1 MWNYN
6 DAPCCLSL
14 SCSHFFSLYYS
25 FGKRIWSVVKR
36 ASGKQIKRY
45 MYTCHMTC
53 RGVCHRTPI
62 CIRFYFQ
69 LLHFRRPFVV
79 NSRLGCSFFCSSKGT
94 FYGWMCSEHFC
105 SQLHLFVAS
114 SGQMHIETQCQHT
127 HRHIVSLAQ
136 RIEEINVRHH
146 CTWAMLTSRHNL

>member
-45 MYTCHMTC
+45 
-53 RGVCHRTPI
+53 
-62 CIRFYFQ
+62 IRATW
-69 LLHFRRPFVV
+69 HAVEFVTV
-79 NSRLGCSFFCSSKGT
+79 HQFAFAFTFNFFISEDRLSSTLALAAFFCSSKGT
-94 FYGWMCSEHFC
+94 SYGWMCSEHFC

-127 HRHIVSLAQ
+127 YRHIVSLAQ
-136 RIEEINVRHH
+136 HIKKINVRHH